1 MKNLIKKPTG
11 IKHIDDLVESVAAE
25 IEKGNRSKKPKPT
38 KKPKTLTITDIN
50 KIADKLTCC
59 DTCDYNDGV
68 RDLRNALLEHLK
80 L

>member
-38 KKPKTLTITDIN
+38 KKPKVKSKTLII
-50 KIADKLTCC
+50 IIF
-59 DTCDYNDGV
+59 
-68 RDLRNALLEHLK
+68 
-80 L
+80 